1 MLYLRKYAP
10 ELWDEKCEL
19 DAVSI
24 SDLKTNGNDISV
36 WQVANDESNIGDIAL
51 AIALTRDRIQDF
63 YAVVLKDEDIF
74 TKELQMNPLPGETK
88 YENLRNE
95 HNNIKVPTFWEIGY
109 LAEYM
114 HKQMSNDDNV
124 KYFTER
130 FLKEQLYQA
139 VKNNKISQEDIRDK
153 KEYKKI
159 KQALEEMESLYGK
172 I

>member
-24 SDLKTNGNDISV
+24 SYLKTNDNDISV

>member
-10 ELWDEKCEL
+10 
-19 DAVSI
+19 
-24 SDLKTNGNDISV
+24 DLKTNDNDISV

-63 YAVVLKDEDIF
+63 YAVVLKDKDIS
-74 TKELQMNPLPGETK
+74 TKKLQMNPLPGETK
-88 YENLRNE
+88 YENLKNE

-139 VKNNKISQEDIRDK
+139 VKNNKISQTDIRDK

>member
-1 MLYLRKYAP
+1 
-10 ELWDEKCEL
+10 
-19 DAVSI
+19 
-24 SDLKTNGNDISV
+24 
-36 WQVANDESNIGDIAL
+36 
-51 AIALTRDRIQDF
+51 
-63 YAVVLKDEDIF
+63 
-74 TKELQMNPLPGETK
+74 MNPLPDETK

>member
-10 ELWDEKCEL
+10 EVWDEKCEL

-24 SDLKTNGNDISV
+24 SDLKTDDNDISV
-36 WQVANDESNIGDIAL
+36 WQVASDESNIRDIAL

-63 YAVVLKDEDIF
+63 YAVILKDSDIS
-74 TKELQMNPLPGETK
+74 TKTLQMNPLPGETK

-114 HKQMSNDDNV
+114 HKQMMNDDNI

-139 VKNNKISQEDIRDK
+139 VKNNKIAQEDIRKK

-159 KQALEEMESLYGK
+159 RQALEEMESEYGK